1 MVYSNHDNNA
11 KIFKVR
17 RHYLPNSII
26 KNYNDEKLVKKKLR
40 RNNLIKDDEF

>member
-11 KIFKVR
+11 KTFKVR

-40 RNNLIKDDEF
+40 HVTIL